1 MNSQNHPYEVRLSD
15 ADLDALRWQWRKDCQ
30 QTNIP
35 PSFEQWLSGL
45 LWEQAH
51 AIRAGLGAH
60 QAWIATQKKE
70 HERAESQRGVHF
82 HLFPER
88 K

>member
-1 MNSQNHPYEVRLSD
+1 MNNTHPYEVRLSD
-15 ADLDALRWQWRKDCQ
+15 ADLDALRWQWRKDCSM
-30 QTNIP
+30 TNIP
-35 PSFEQWLSGL
+35 PSFEVWLSGL
-45 LWEQAH
+45 LWEQAG

-60 QAWIATQKKE
+60 VAWTATQQA
-70 HERAESQRGVHF
+70 RQAQDTQQRGVHF